1 MATLEAAAVSVPAV
15 RMWTLHEGDKVQ
27 VTTFAFLNFSCFSAR
42 NKNWYNCCYDFVPAI
57 NEERYQVEL
66 E

>member
-1 MATLEAAAVSVPAV
+1 MATLEAAALLGPAV
-15 RMWTLHEGDKVQ
+15 GMWTLHEGEKVQ
-27 VTTFAFLNFSCFSAR
+27 VTTLVFSNFSCSSAHK
-42 NKNWYNCCYDFVPAI
+42 KNWYNCCYDFIPAV